1 MSRPF
6 SRPGSRPGSRS
17 VPRFGP
23 LLALLLAG
31 GAATPAGART
41 EAGSDP
47 FPRSALAPSPYTRGV
62 KSSAST
68 APAPCVGP
76 CGAPAGYGREPP
88 AVGYAPLTPAGY
100 AAPVAPPF
108 AGGRTVHVGTGAA
121 ASQMLDLPRGKSAVI
136 DLPADARDVLV
147 TDPKVADVVL
157 STPRRI
163 YVTGVASGQT
173 DATFVDGAGRR
184 ILHLEIRVDQDWTA
198 ASDTLDKMM
207 PGTRLKV
214 HAANNNLIVTGEA
227 ASAGEAERALKLVG
241 SFVNDPKQV
250 VNLITLTGS
259 DQVMLQVKIV
269 EVNRSIIKQLGFDLG
284 AITGQLGMPQ
294 YSLLKPPTY
303 GVNGS
308 FLGTFKS
315 GYSVNTT
322 SQPVSAFPLGNLFQ
336 GLSQAAGLLTGASAA
351 GIPLAQIGAYVAS
364 FLSGTGQALTTAQS
378 GFLNTYVAGVLG
390 STSTQITPN
399 TYSVVNGA
407 QVADPAYTAT
417 ANLVGINSGNI
428 AQFEQAFLN
437 GGTVNGATLTNP
449 QRLFLDAFNKNLST
463 YNSQAQYSLNSAN
476 DSLFVDRSNPAN
488 PVVSNRAGSTGLNQA
503 TSMVQAFERVG
514 LIRTLAEPT
523 LTAVSG
529 EAGRFLVGG
538 EFPVPVSQDVT
549 GRISVE
555 FKPYG
560 VGLGYTPV
568 VLSDGRIS
576 LKVSTEVSELTSVGG
591 FTLNNAGSGANGG
604 QTLVVPGLNVRR
616 AETSVELPSGGA
628 IVIAGL
634 LSSQSRQTLDNVPGL
649 GQVPILGTLLR
660 SRDYQNNETELVII
674 VTPYLVKATRPDLL
688 ATPADGLQ
696 MANDIQT
703 NLLGKLNAGF
713 GKKPQAAAGKT
724 YQGPFGYVVD

>member
-1 MSRPF
+1 MSRPV
-6 SRPGSRPGSRS
+6 SSLGPRP
-17 VPRFGP
+17 VP

-31 GAATPAGART
+31 AAATPAGARAEGAT
-41 EAGSDP
+41 P
-47 FPRSALAPSPYTRGV
+47 FPGSALSPSPYTRGV
-62 KSSAST
+62 KSSTSP

-76 CGAPAGYGREPP
+76 CGAPSGYGQEPP
-88 AVGYAPLTPAGY
+88 VVGYAPMTSAGY
-100 AAPVAPPF
+100 AQPAPPMG
-108 AGGRTVHVGTGAA
+108 GGRTVRVGTGAA
-121 ASQMLDLPRGKSAVI
+121 ASQLLDLPRGKSAVI

-184 ILHLEIRVDQDWTA
+184 ILHLDIRVDQDWTA
-198 ASDTLDKMM
+198 ASDTLAKMM
-207 PGTRLKV
+207 PGTRMKV

-227 ASAGEAERALKLVG
+227 SSAGEAERALKLVG
-241 SFVNDPKQV
+241 SFVQDPKQV

-269 EVNRSIIKQLGFDLG
+269 EVQRSIIKQLGFDLG

-308 FLGTFKS
+308 YLGTLRT
-315 GYSVNTT
+315 GYSVDTT
-322 SQPVSAFPLGNLFQ
+322 SQPTSAFPLANLFG
-336 GLSQAAGLLTGASAA
+336 GLSQAAGLIPGASAV
-351 GIPLAQIGAYVAS
+351 GIPIAQIGSY
-364 FLSGTGQALTTAQS
+364 L
-378 GFLNTYVAGVLG
+378 
-390 STSTQITPN
+390 
-399 TYSVVNGA
+399 
-407 QVADPAYTAT
+407 
-417 ANLVGINSGNI
+417 AN
-428 AQFEQAFLN
+428 FLN
-437 GGTVNGATLTNP
+437 GATSLTTGQSGYLKSYVSGLIGNVTTNVTPVTGPLAGKAYTVTASSIGVSAENIASYVQRYTGGDTTLTLEE
-449 QRLFLDAFNKNLST
+449 RSWLDAFNKNLPT
-463 YNSQAQYSLNSAN
+463 YNTAAQYDVKAAT

-488 PVVSNRAGSTGLNQA
+488 PVATGRAGSTGLNKA
-503 TSMVQAFERVG
+503 TSMIQAFERVG

-538 EFPVPVSQDVT
+538 EFPVPVAQDVT

-576 LKVSTEVSELTSVGG
+576 LKVATEVSELTSVGG
-591 FTLNNAGSGANGG
+591 FTLNNSGSSGASGG
-604 QTLVVPGLNVRR
+604 QTLVVPGLTVRR

-649 GQVPILGTLLR
+649 GQVPIIGTLLR

-674 VTPYLVKATRPDLL
+674 VTPYLVKPTRPDLL
-688 ATPADGLQ
+688 STPADGLQ

-703 NLLGKLNAGF
+703 NLLGKLNTGF
-713 GKKPQAAAGKT
+713 GKKPQAVAGKT